1 MTPNKTSDETLSAN
15 ISHFDI
21 VCAQQTA
28 EQLQHEA
35 GLINIL
41 IGCRLRTLRRTLQ
54 LSAEQLARLLYISEE
69 ELRRFENGD
78 ETLSL
83 LMLWDLCHIFNIA
96 PDYFFSE
103 IPGDL
108 RDLYCQEVPSH
119 VRRQVLKD
127 IEDIR
132 ELTES
137 FCAIKYPVFKQLA
150 LDFIRRF
157 SEYEEEIDED
167 NDNETEKV

>member
-108 RDLYCQEVPSH
+108 RDLYCQEVPEA
-119 VRRQVLKD
+119 VRRQVLKTLEGMRKLTD
-127 IEDIR
+127 YYTAIR
-132 ELTES
+132 
-137 FCAIKYPVFKQLA
+137 YPAFRDMA
-150 LDFIRRF
+150 LEFVRRF
-157 SEYEEEIDED
+157 SEYEDKTDED
-167 NDNETEKV
+167 ETSN